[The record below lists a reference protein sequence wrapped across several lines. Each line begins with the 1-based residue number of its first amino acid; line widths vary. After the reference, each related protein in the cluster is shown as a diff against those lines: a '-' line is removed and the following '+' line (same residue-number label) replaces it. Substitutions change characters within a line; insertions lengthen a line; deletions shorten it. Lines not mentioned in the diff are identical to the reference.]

1 MFIARKWR
9 KIIQYDYLF
18 CRFVFKP
25 VLPWQRRCVQ
35 WQNQSGSCSY
45 GNNLTFCETRAACY
59 CVQGLT
65 DWLISDVFYLY
76 TNCVHTYQPFQVVY
90 CYARCVLLTKS
101 VNRSSPQSA
110 SLLFSMLFI
119 RIFNPV
125 FFVCFLLQLYILTL
139 YMLHDNIANF
149 CTLLMF

>member
-1 MFIARKWR
+1 MIISFADLYLNLYYHDNGDVCNDRTNRDHVPMETTWR
-9 KIIQYDYLF
+9 SAKQELPVT
-18 CRFVFKP
+18 VFKD
-25 VLPWQRRCVQ
+25 L
-35 WQNQSGSCSY
+35 
-45 GNNLTFCETRAACY
+45 
-59 CVQGLT
+59 LT
-65 DWLISDVFYLY
+65 DSLISDVFYLY